1 MSEENTKSLN
11 ADSTAPLPF
20 EEFVRQQLALLFKQQ
35 AESRE
40 EMVERFVQLSRQIQE
55 GSLRTSAVEAGNA
68 RIEKKLNN
76 LDFKLDMFIE
86 EQIQMKREFHRFQE
100 SMAVNP

>member
-35 AESRE
+35 AELRE
-40 EMVERFVQLSRQIQE
+40 EMVERFVQLSRQVRDLSN
-55 GSLRTSAVEAGNA
+55 GVAGVK
-68 RIEKKLNN
+68 EDVKD
-76 LDFKLDMFIE
+76 LDYKVMPFIK
-86 EQIQMKREFHRFQE
+86 EQINLKRRLDELSDSVSVR
-100 SMAVNP
+100 S